1 MKWLIDAISWI
12 VNLFKTIWS
21 FFLGLI
27 DNLIMLVG
35 YIGDALRLAYNMV
48 DSLPAWLKVFA
59 LLTLSVTVLY
69 LVLGRNTGGSQ

>member
-1 MKWLIDAISWI
+1 MKWLVDAISWI

-48 DSLPAWLKVFA
+48 DSLPDWLKVFA

>member
-69 LVLGRNTGGSQ
+69 LVLGRNTGGS

>member
-1 MKWLIDAISWI
+1 MKWLVDALSWI

-48 DSLPAWLKVFA
+48 DSLPDWLKVFA
-59 LLTLSVTVLY
+59 LLTLTVTVLY

>member
-59 LLTLSVTVLY
+59 FLTLSVTVLY